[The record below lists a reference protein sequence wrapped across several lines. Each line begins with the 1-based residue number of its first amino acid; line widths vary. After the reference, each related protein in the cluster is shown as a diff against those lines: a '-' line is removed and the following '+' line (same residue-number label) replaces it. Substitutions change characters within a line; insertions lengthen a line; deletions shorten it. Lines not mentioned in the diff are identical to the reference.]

1 MTVTLRSVTTN
12 TWGVTVTTVGFEPN
26 VEAVYRVRVE
36 ASNAAE
42 ALLKVG
48 DILMIRIGDDTIT
61 EITTETGTDG

>member
-1 MTVTLRSVTTN
+1 MTLRSVTTR
-12 TWGVTVTTVGFEPN
+12 TRGVTATTIGFDPN
-26 VEAVYRVRVE
+26 VESVYRVRVE

-42 ALLKVG
+42 ALMRVG